1 MRAVRPRPP
10 RRIGARQEALAGYL
24 LITVPMLLFLVLN
37 IGSFFYAAYI
47 SVWDWSIL
55 RGPRDFL
62 GLGNFEAA
70 LRDPLFHTAVRNSV
84 YYTIVWVPLTMA
96 VGLFLAVVVNQRIR
110 GQTFFRAAFYF
121 PSIASSAAI
130 TTLWIFLVSPDGLFN
145 SVRSAIGL
153 GGIFEFLGYGPRHN
167 WMGDYRTAMN
177 SVIILNT
184 WTTSGTFMV
193 YYLAALQ
200 AIPRELYE
208 AAAIDGAGPREAF
221 WRITFPLLRPAHF
234 FVATVGVIGGI
245 QMFDQAFIGGG
256 PNGEPVRSL
265 LTIVLYLYN
274 ALFVQLKP
282 GYAAAVGIIL
292 FVIIFTATLVQ
303 RQLFG
308 RPQTY

>member
-1 MRAVRPRPP
+1 
-10 RRIGARQEALAGYL
+10 
-24 LITVPMLLFLVLN
+24 MLLFLVLN
-37 IGSFFYAAYI
+37 IGSFLYALYI
-47 SVWDWSIL
+47 SLWDWSIL
-55 RGPRDFL
+55 RGPREFL
-62 GLGNFEAA
+62 GLGNFQAA
-70 LRDPLFHTAVRNSV
+70 LADPLFQTAVRNSV
-84 YYTIVWVPLTMA
+84 YYTIIWVPLTMA

-145 SVRSAIGL
+145 AVRSALGL
-153 GGIFEFLGYGPRHN
+153 GSLFEVLGYGPRHN

-200 AIPRELYE
+200 AIPREVYE
-208 AAAIDGAGPREAF
+208 AAAIDGASPWQAF
-221 WRITFPLLRPAHF
+221 WRITFPLLRPGHF
-234 FVATVGVIGGI
+234 FVATVGLIGGI

-274 ALFVQLKP
+274 ALIVQLKP

-292 FVIIFTATLVQ
+292 FVIIFTATIVQ

-308 RPQTY
+308 RTPAY